1 MKSWRV
7 VLDTNVIVA
16 ALRSDQGASYQIL
29 MLVGGDLFQPCLT
42 VSLAMEYE
50 AAAMRLIRSTPLA
63 RSDIGDVLDYMCA
76 EAHRQ
81 KVHFLWR
88 PFLRDADDDM
98 VLEAA
103 VASGARYIVT
113 HNTRDFA
120 GVESFGIRAIT
131 PGAFLSAVR
140 RRK

>member
-1 MKSWRV
+1 MKPWLV

-16 ALRSDQGASYQIL
+16 ALRSDQGASYQLL
-29 MLVGGDLFQPCLT
+29 MMVGGDAFQACLT
-42 VSLAMEYE
+42 VSLVMEYE
-50 AAAMRLIRSTPLA
+50 AAAMRLIRTTPLT
-63 RSDIGDVLDYMCA
+63 RSDIGDLLDYVCA
-76 EAHRQ
+76 EAHKQ

-88 PFLRDADDDM
+88 PFLNDADDDM

-120 GVESFGIRAIT
+120 GVESFGIRAT
-131 PGAFLSAVR
+131 KPGAFLSAVR
-140 RRK
+140 RRR

>member
-1 MKSWRV
+1 
-7 VLDTNVIVA
+7 
-16 ALRSDQGASYQIL
+16 
-29 MLVGGDLFQPCLT
+29 MLLGGNEIKMCLT

-50 AAAMRLIRSTPLA
+50 AAAMRLIGKTALTR
-63 RSDIGDVLDYMCA
+63 RDIGDVLDYLCSQA
-76 EAHRQ
+76 NRH

-88 PFLRDADDDM
+88 PFLSDADDDM

-103 VASGARYIVT
+103 VASGAKHIVT

-120 GVESFGIRAIT
+120 GVEKFGIRVLK
-131 PGAFLSAVR
+131 PGAFLTAVR